1 MNKSFTLIE
10 ILVVIVVIGVLSAFI
25 LVGMNSITSSAS
37 IAKGKAFANSVRNSL
52 LISLVSEWKFEGP
65 TAAEGTVTT
74 NDAKDSWGSNNATV
88 IGGNPLIKSSNCVS
102 GKCIAF
108 DGTGDV
114 ISIPNSTTFNFGSYM
129 SVFFWAKAA
138 ASVTET
144 YIISKY
150 AGGGQY
156 GFLMASSSS
165 GPGRFVIYLY
175 DDGTENENHHKS
187 WLTSSIVFDNSWHL
201 YGFVWNAG
209 TGYIYIDGLSVPYT
223 NGGNLTTNSIWNST
237 ANFCIGGICSGNYV
251 GSLDEIQIYN
261 QPLSTSQIQEDYY
274 SGLNNLFKNNRITSV
289 EFSRKLIELKSSL
302 IEN

>member
-10 ILVVIVVIGVLSAFI
+10 ILVVIVVIGIISAFI
-25 LVGMNSITSSAS
+25 LVGMSSITSSAS

-65 TAAEGTVTT
+65 TAAEGTVVP
-74 NDAKDSWGSNNATV
+74 NDAQDSWGSNNATLV
-88 IGGNPLIKSSNCVS
+88 GGNPLVKSSNCVS

-108 DGTGDV
+108 DGTGDY

-129 SVFFWAKAA
+129 SIFFWAKAA
-138 ASVTET
+138 APAAET
-144 YIISKY
+144 YIITKY

-156 GFLMASSSS
+156 SFLISSSSS
-165 GPGRFVIYLY
+165 GPGRFLVYLY
-175 DDGTENENHHKS
+175 DDGTGAPNHYKY
-187 WLTSSIVFDNSWHL
+187 WLTNGIFFDNNWHL

-209 TGYIYIDGLSVPYT
+209 TGYMYVDGLSVLYS
-223 NGGNLTTNSIWNST
+223 NSGNLTTNSIWNST

-251 GSLDEIQIYN
+251 GSLDEIQIYS

-274 SGLNNLFKNNRITSV
+274 SGLSSLYKNNRITSV
-289 EFSRKLIELKSSL
+289 EFSQKLVEFKSSL
-302 IEN
+302 VKN